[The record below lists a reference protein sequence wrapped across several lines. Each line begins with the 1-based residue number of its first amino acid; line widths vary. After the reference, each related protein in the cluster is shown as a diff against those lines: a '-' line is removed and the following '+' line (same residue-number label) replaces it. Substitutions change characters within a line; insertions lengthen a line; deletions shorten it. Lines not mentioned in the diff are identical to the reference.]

1 MKNCR
6 HILRVATLSFAALIH
21 STPLPAQASGA
32 SDSVQPPEVQCDTN
46 ADGFCDI
53 SLAVGQ
59 QTTGP
64 DGSLLLTALGRH
76 KNDTLGFKI
85 VIAPGMRPGAMNPL
99 TGGPQVY
106 SLQRGGVR
114 FESEGQSSDLFLARL
129 AQLYHAKSHP
139 KAMAS
144 DIHFTTFAFRGDPYK
159 IDSREVLFELYH
171 DDPANQVPQCVVLFD
186 VNLPGKQ
193 VRIREKDQDFR
204 DCIIRIL
211 GESE

>member
-1 MKNCR
+1 MKDCG
-6 HILRVATLSFAALIH
+6 HILRAATLSFAAFIH
-21 STPLPAQASGA
+21 STPLAAQASGA
-32 SDSVQPPEVQCDTN
+32 GDSVQPPEVQCDTS

-53 SLAVGQ
+53 SLAVEQ
-59 QTTGP
+59 QTTEP
-64 DGSLLLTALGRH
+64 DGSLLLTALGKH
-76 KNDTLGFKI
+76 KSDTLGLR
-85 VIAPGMRPGAMNPL
+85 VLIAPGMRPGAMNPL

-114 FESEGQSSDLFLARL
+114 FESAGQSSDLFLARL
-129 AQLYHAKSHP
+129 AQLYHTRSRP
-139 KAMAS
+139 KTMAS
-144 DIHFTTFAFRGDPYK
+144 DTHFTAFAFHGDPYK

>member
-1 MKNCR
+1 MKNR
-6 HILRVATLSFAALIH
+6 SRILRAATLSLAALIH
-21 STPLPAQASGA
+21 STSLPAQAPGA
-32 SDSVQPPEVQCDTN
+32 GAAVQPPEVQCDTN

-53 SLAVGQ
+53 TLAVEQ

-64 DGSLLLTALGRH
+64 DGTLLLAAAGRH
-76 KNDTLGFKI
+76 KNDSLGLKI
-85 VIAPGMRPGAMNPL
+85 AIAPGMRPGAMNPL

-114 FESEGQSSDLFLARL
+114 FESTGQSSDLFLARL
-129 AQLYHAKSHP
+129 AQLYHTKSRP
-139 KAMAS
+139 KTMAS
-144 DIHFTTFAFRGDPYK
+144 DIHFTAFAFRGDPYK

-186 VNLPGKQ
+186 VNLPEKQ

-211 GESE
+211 GDSE